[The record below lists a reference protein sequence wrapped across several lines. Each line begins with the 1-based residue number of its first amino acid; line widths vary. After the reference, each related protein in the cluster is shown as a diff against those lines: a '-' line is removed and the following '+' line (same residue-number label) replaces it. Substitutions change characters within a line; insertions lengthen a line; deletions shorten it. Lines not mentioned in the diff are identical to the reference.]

1 MGFLS
6 IIGTPLGYVMY
17 GIEYVVHNY
26 GLSLILFVLFTR
38 LILFPLAVKQQKS
51 TAKMSVMS
59 KKQKEIQKKYK
70 NDKQKANEALM
81 KLYEEEGVNPMGGC
95 LPMLIQMIL
104 LFGII
109 DVIYKPLKHLIHIST
124 DTVNA
129 ATKLLSQA
137 SSVNE
142 IQIIK
147 EIQSGSTAFNNV
159 FTQTELT
166 KIKEFNMNFLGMN
179 LGDTPTWTSILVL
192 IPIIAGITAF
202 ISSYLSMKI
211 QAKNGQEVQGS
222 MKVMLL
228 IMPLFSVFIGFT
240 MPAGAGFYWIVSNVF
255 TLIQTLV
262 VQKIWPPEKVLA
274 NQKVS
279 EKQKAKM
286 AKKRERLDAYN
297 KLMEEKGRKPLTASK
312 TAKEEEKMSP
322 EQEKEENQKA
332 AQRIAEARK
341 RMAQKYGDD
350 DKE

>member
-51 TAKMSVMS
+51 MAKMSVMS
-59 KKQKEIQKKYK
+59 KKQQEIQKKYK

-109 DVIYKPLKHLIHIST
+109 DVIYKPLKHLIHISSDAIT
-124 DTVNA
+124 A

-137 SSVNE
+137 SSVSE

-147 EIQSGSTAFNNV
+147 EIQSGSTAFDKV
-159 FTQTELT
+159 FSAAEIT

-211 QAKNGQEVQGS
+211 QAKNGQAVQGS

-274 NQKVS
+274 NQKVN

-297 KLMEEKGRKPLTASK
+297 KLMEEKGKKPIGANK
-312 TAKEEEKMSP
+312 VEEKMSP